1 MSQLKGKKILVTGG
15 SGFIASHLTRRLVSL
30 GADVT
35 ITTRYNSIVDNV
47 RVVDLWDNINVIE
60 ADLRNLDSLTQI
72 NNLKPDIVY
81 HFAAYNH
88 VGDSFIHVNEVMDSN
103 NKGTSNLM
111 ETYTGYQRFI
121 YISTSEVYGYQD
133 SVPFTETMN
142 PAPISPYSIGKYGGE
157 LYARMQMEQMQR
169 PIVVLRPF
177 NAFGPYQ
184 SPRAVISEMIE
195 TCIRGLPVRST
206 EGKQTRDFN
215 FIANLVDGFILAAE
229 KEEAIGHVINVGSG
243 EEISIRDLIMAIHE
257 MTESKSELQLGA
269 LPTRPTEI
277 WRMFADNERAGR
289 LLGWSPRIS
298 FRDGIGQTISWYREF
313 RSGFLEPGSKLWAL
327 GEKSLPD

>member
-1 MSQLKGKKILVTGG
+1 MSQLKGKKILITGG

-35 ITTRYNSIVDNV
+35 ITTRYNSIIDNV
-47 RVVDLWDNINVIE
+47 RVVDLWDKINVIE
-60 ADLRNLDSLTQI
+60 ADLRNLDSLAQI
-72 NNLKPDIVY
+72 KDLKPDIVY

-103 NKGTSNLM
+103 NKGTANLM
-111 ETYTGYQRFI
+111 ETYTDYERFI
-121 YISTSEVYGYQD
+121 YISTSEVYGYQE

-142 PAPISPYSIGKYGGE
+142 PLPISPYSIGKYGGE
-157 LYARMQMEQMQR
+157 LYARMHMEQLKR

-215 FIANLVDGFILAAE
+215 FVANLVDGFILAAE
-229 KEEAIGHVINVGSG
+229 KDEAIGHVINVGSG
-243 EEISIRDLIMAIHE
+243 EEISIRDLITTIHE
-257 MTESKSELQLGA
+257 MTESTSELQLGV
-269 LPTRPTEI
+269 LPNRPTEI
-277 WRMFADNERAGR
+277 WRMFADNDRASQ
-289 LLGWSPRIS
+289 LLGWSPKLTFREGIS
-298 FRDGIGQTISWYREF
+298 QTIAWYRDFRGEF
-313 RSGFLEPGSKLWAL
+313 LQSGSKLWSL
-327 GEKSLPD
+327 GENALSD